1 MRPSLS
7 GGRRT
12 LWLTVAVLQICMAAG
27 ATGAPKSP
35 QTCEEIAWTGEVNA
49 RHEWTAPFGE
59 GWVFR
64 VRPNPERKAAPGA
77 GGWDLVVDRKRQT
90 GHPDA
95 LMLASPP
102 YHMIN
107 EREVATKF
115 GLRAQD
121 VIGWNPRKFRF
132 MTDRSDFREAQRLF
146 TALDRRGAF
155 NAEPRIQ
162 DSGRKEKAFQ
172 QAMRRFVKLTQK
184 SSPGEFRILDAHLT
198 PGNGK
203 VKPYAM
209 NWARQWMNTPHTDEP
224 AVGGQATPLG
234 SLEWMR
240 FKVTLWLPSGWKT
253 PGKIPAERV
262 PCSK

>member
-1 MRPSLS
+1 MRQSMI
-7 GGRRT
+7 GCRRT
-12 LWLTVAVLQICMAAG
+12 LWLAAVLPVFVAAG
-27 ATGAPKSP
+27 AAGAPKSRR
-35 QTCEEIAWTGEVNA
+35 CEEIVLTGEVSA
-49 RHEWTAPFGE
+49 EHEWTKPFGE

-64 VRPNPERKAAPGA
+64 VLPISESKTAPGA
-77 GGWDLVVDRKRQT
+77 DGWDLVVDRKRQT
-90 GHPDA
+90 GYPDA

-102 YHMIN
+102 YHLIN

-121 VIGWNPRKFRF
+121 AIGWNPRTFRF
-132 MTDRSDFREAQRLF
+132 MTNRADFREAQRLF
-146 TALDRRGAF
+146 RALDHRGAF
-155 NAEPRIQ
+155 NAKPTIQ
-162 DSGRKEKAFQ
+162 DSVRKERAFQ
-172 QAMRRFVKLTQK
+172 QAMRRFVKLTQR

-209 NWARQWMNTPHTDEP
+209 NWAQQSASTPHTDEP
-224 AVGGQATPLG
+224 AAGGQATPLG

-240 FKVTLWLPSGWKT
+240 FKVTLWLPKGWRT
-253 PGKIPAERV
+253 PGKIRAGPA